1 MRLFLPPFQ
10 PPKVALVLQSRPPSG
25 PASPSLAGPAAT
37 ASRKA
42 FSAAGPGR
50 VGLSRWGTVRFT

>member
-10 PPKVALVLQSRPPSG
+10 PAKVALVLRRPPSG
-25 PASPSLAGPAAT
+25 PASPSLAGPAAA